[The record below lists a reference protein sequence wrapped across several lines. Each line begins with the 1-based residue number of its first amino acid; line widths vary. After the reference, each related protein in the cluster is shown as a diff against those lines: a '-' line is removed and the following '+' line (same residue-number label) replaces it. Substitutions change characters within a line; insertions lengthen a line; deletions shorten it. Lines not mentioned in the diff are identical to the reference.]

1 MFLSRFRDMFS
12 ERCSVPATSLAVEGD
27 GRHCHVCQASVKC
40 SKSVPIL
47 SEEAPANYNGL
58 MNTDELIKAVMKWG
72 REHKI
77 DNPVMQALKVNEE
90 VGEIATEITHNRL
103 HGDDMIDALGD
114 SLVTIIILADILGY
128 DPRECLQEAYDVI
141 SKRKGETIDGCF
153 VKEVDG

>member
-1 MFLSRFRDMFS
+1 MS
-12 ERCSVPATSLAVEGD
+12 
-27 GRHCHVCQASVKC
+27 Q
-40 SKSVPIL
+40 SVPIL
-47 SEEAPANYNGL
+47 SEEAPANYNEL
-58 MNTDELIKAVMKWG
+58 MNTDELIEAVMKWG

-90 VGEIATEITHNRL
+90 VGEIATEITHNRF
-103 HGDDMIDALGD
+103 HGDGMIDAIGD

>member
-1 MFLSRFRDMFS
+1 MKTSVFYLSRDL
-12 ERCSVPATSLAVEGD
+12 T
-27 GRHCHVCQASVKC
+27 
-40 SKSVPIL
+40 
-47 SEEAPANYNGL
+47 ANYNEL
-58 MNTDELIKAVMKWG
+58 MNTDELIEAVMKWG

-103 HGDDMIDALGD
+103 HGDGMIDALGD

-128 DPRECLQEAYDVI
+128 DPRECLQEAYNVI

>member
-1 MFLSRFRDMFS
+1 MFS
-12 ERCSVPATSLAVEGD
+12 SKVLLEFPGGCSVPAAFLAAEARLWPYTQTEPLNED
-27 GRHCHVCQASVKC
+27 KRFL
-40 SKSVPIL
+40 L
-47 SEEAPANYNGL
+47 SRDLTANYNEL
-58 MNTDELIKAVMKWG
+58 MNTDELIEAVMKWG

-114 SLVTIIILADILGY
+114 SLVTIIVLADILGY
-128 DPRECLQEAYDVI
+128 DPRECLQEAYNVI

>member
-1 MFLSRFRDMFS
+1 MNQSVFGLSR
-12 ERCSVPATSLAVEGD
+12 EVT
-27 GRHCHVCQASVKC
+27 
-40 SKSVPIL
+40 
-47 SEEAPANYNGL
+47 ANYNKL
-58 MNTDELIKAVMKWG
+58 MNTDELIESVMRWG

-103 HGDDMIDALGD
+103 HGPDMIDALGD

-128 DPRECLQEAYDVI
+128 DPRECLKEAYYVI

-153 VKEVDG
+153 VKEVNG